1 MAKIA
6 LLVAATALVLAASS
20 SAAGNADRKEVGK
33 KEGQIKWEGQKYVIK
48 SLQTVSPQIYHLQKA
63 QTRTSKPSSKLRE
76 RSE

>member
-33 KEGQIKWEGQKYVIK
+33 KEGQIKWEGQ
-48 SLQTVSPQIYHLQKA
+48 TGA
-63 QTRTSKPSSKLRE
+63 AG
-76 RSE
+76 